1 MSRVFLGNPLD
12 ELKLARQAKL
22 GKVTIQSINRVVML
36 AFQNLILCYDV
47 ARLAVN
53 DVNFGDEA
61 VYLFIILNHVY
72 NLNHKTRKRK
82 KKDQL
87 FYCLILL
94 LFRREVGT
102 QPVCIMS

>member
-1 MSRVFLGNPLD
+1 
-12 ELKLARQAKL
+12 
-22 GKVTIQSINRVVML
+22 ML
-36 AFQNLILCYDV
+36 ALQNLIPCDDV

-53 DVNFGDEA
+53 DINFGDEA

-82 KKDQL
+82 KNLQL
-87 FYCLILL
+87 FYCPILL
-94 LFRREVGT
+94 PFRREVGT